1 MQRLL
6 KSCRAWRIRSID
18 CKKFDSNINVNYFG
32 LGMKNFKIFPSFS
45 GRINDLKSNLKMI
58 NQVSTFR
65 ISRKCE
71 LYSRFDNN
79 YDTLL

>member
-1 MQRLL
+1 
-6 KSCRAWRIRSID
+6 
-18 CKKFDSNINVNYFG
+18 
-32 LGMKNFKIFPSFS
+32 MKNFKIFPSFS

-65 ISRKCE
+65 ISGKRVVE